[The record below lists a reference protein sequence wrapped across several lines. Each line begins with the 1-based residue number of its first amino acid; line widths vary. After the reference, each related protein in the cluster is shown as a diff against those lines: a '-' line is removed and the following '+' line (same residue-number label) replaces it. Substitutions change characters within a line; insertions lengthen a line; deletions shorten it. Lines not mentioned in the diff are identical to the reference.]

1 MQHVFIHSLNWI
13 EKIDINSVNNTLTK
27 QHFHFDTGGNLKK
40 ILVGIVMGSDSDYP
54 VMEESCKILKEFG
67 VSHEVLVS
75 SAHRSPERTRQY
87 VQESRKRGIKILIAA
102 AGGAAHLAGVIAAEC
117 IIPVIGVPIPSTSF
131 MGLDSLLSIVQMPG
145 GTPVATMAVGKPGA
159 RNAGILAVQILALND
174 AKLGA
179 KLVKYKKSQAL
190 EVELKSQKL
199 NANVANTQ
207 G

>member
-1 MQHVFIHSLNWI
+1 M
-13 EKIDINSVNNTLTK
+13 TK
-27 QHFHFDTGGNLKK
+27 WYFHFSQGGSLSKT
-40 ILVGIVMGSDSDYP
+40 LVGIVMGSESDYP
-54 VMEESCKILKEFG
+54 VMEETSKILKEFG
-67 VSHEVLVS
+67 VSYEVLVS

-87 VQESRKRGIKILIAA
+87 VQETKKRGIKILIAA

-159 RNAGILAVQILALND
+159 KNAGILAVQILALSD

-179 KLVKYKKSQAL
+179 KLIKYKKSQAQ
-190 EVELKSQKL
+190 EVELKSKKL